1 MKQSLAKIF
10 EDTTP
15 EDNTFTA
22 LRKYVR
28 GKIDRD
34 ELIESDY
41 FIMNV
46 FSNEKRG
53 YSEVEFEFDDEQE
66 VASLLGISVHD
77 VDFYNEVMQN
87 EVAEIFDFDYL
98 ENDFLEGSSDVWS
111 WLNQENTKL
120 LVDIGFKFVDDD
132 VDEID
137 FSDWEMMRE
146 MNGTLYDSFPSTV
159 RRMIATMQKYLN
171 ATATIKAKKSI
182 KEDLVKELKRT
193 GFHVEDD
200 LKIMTSTVTNL
211 IVKYAEN
218 SMLNADLKTLVEKV
232 LRSAGGWYPD
242 WRNEP
247 YYYVQSDDFD
257 FNGYNR
263 EMKDILEKIKDL
275 KILKMNC

>member
-41 FIMNV
+41 FIMDV
-46 FSNEKRG
+46 YSNEKRG

-66 VASLLGISVHD
+66 VASLLGISVYD

-137 FSDWEMMRE
+137 FSDWEMMKE

-263 EMKDILEKIKDL
+263 EMKDILEKIKEVTNDY
-275 KILKMNC
+275 

>member
-46 FSNEKRG
+46 YSNEKRG

-66 VASLLGISVHD
+66 VASLLNISVHD

-87 EVAEIFDFDYL
+87 NVAEIFDFDYL

-137 FSDWEMMRE
+137 FSDWEMME
-146 MNGTLYDSFPSTV
+146 ELNGTLYDSFPSTV
-159 RRMIATMQKYLN
+159 RRIIATMQKYLN

-182 KEDLVKELKRT
+182 KEDLMKKLEAT

-218 SMLNADLKTLVEKV
+218 DLLNADLKTLVEKV

-242 WRNEP
+242 WRHEP
-247 YYYVQSDDFD
+247 FYYVQSDDFD
-257 FNGYNR
+257 FDGYNR
-263 EMKDILEKIKDL
+263 EMKNILEKIKEVTNDY
-275 KILKMNC
+275 

>member
-41 FIMNV
+41 FIMDV
-46 FSNEKRG
+46 YSNEKRG

-66 VASLLGISVHD
+66 VASLLGISVYD

-137 FSDWEMMRE
+137 FSDWEMMKE

-159 RRMIATMQKYLN
+159 RRMIATMEKYLN
-171 ATATIKAKKSI
+171 AAATIKAKKSI

-263 EMKDILEKIKDL
+263 EMKDILEKIKEVTNDY
-275 KILKMNC
+275 

>member
-41 FIMNV
+41 FIMDV
-46 FSNEKRG
+46 YSNEKRG

-137 FSDWEMMRE
+137 FSDWEMMKE

-159 RRMIATMQKYLN
+159 RRMIATMEKYLN
-171 ATATIKAKKSI
+171 AAATIKAKKSI

-263 EMKDILEKIKDL
+263 EMKDILEKIKEVTNDY
-275 KILKMNC
+275 

>member
-28 GKIDRD
+28 GKIDRND
-34 ELIESDY
+34 LIESDY
-41 FIMNV
+41 FIMHV
-46 FSNEKRG
+46 YSNEKRG

-87 EVAEIFDFDYL
+87 DVAEIFDFDYL

-137 FSDWEMMRE
+137 FSDWEMMKE
-146 MNGTLYDSFPSTV
+146 MNETLYDSFPSRV
-159 RRMIATMQKYLN
+159 QRIIATMQKYLN

-182 KEDLVKELKRT
+182 KEDLTKKLEGT

-257 FNGYNR
+257 FDGYNR
-263 EMKDILEKIKDL
+263 EMKDILEKIKEVTNDY
-275 KILKMNC
+275 

>member
-66 VASLLGISVHD
+66 VASLLGISVYD

-137 FSDWEMMRE
+137 FSDWEMMKE

-159 RRMIATMQKYLN
+159 RRMIATMEKYLN
-171 ATATIKAKKSI
+171 AAATIKAKKSI

-263 EMKDILEKIKDL
+263 EMKDILEKIKEVTNDY
-275 KILKMNC
+275 

>member
-137 FSDWEMMRE
+137 FSDWEMMKE

-159 RRMIATMQKYLN
+159 RRMIATMEKYLN
-171 ATATIKAKKSI
+171 AAATIKAKKSI

-218 SMLNADLKTLVEKV
+218 DMLNADLKTLVEKV

-263 EMKDILEKIKDL
+263 EMKDILEKIKEVTNDY
-275 KILKMNC
+275 

>member
-137 FSDWEMMRE
+137 FSDWEMMKE

-218 SMLNADLKTLVEKV
+218 DMLNADLKTLVEKV

-263 EMKDILEKIKDL
+263 EMKDILEKIKEVTNDY
-275 KILKMNC
+275 

>member
-66 VASLLGISVHD
+66 VASLLGISVYD
-77 VDFYNEVMQN
+77 VYFYNEVMQN

-137 FSDWEMMRE
+137 FSDWEMMKE

-218 SMLNADLKTLVEKV
+218 DMLNADLKTLVEKV

-263 EMKDILEKIKDL
+263 EMKDILEKIKEVTNDY
-275 KILKMNC
+275 

>member
-41 FIMNV
+41 FIMDV
-46 FSNEKRG
+46 YSNEKRG

-159 RRMIATMQKYLN
+159 RRMIATMEKYLN
-171 ATATIKAKKSI
+171 AAATIKAKKSI

-263 EMKDILEKIKDL
+263 EMKDILEKIKEVTNDY
-275 KILKMNC
+275 

>member
-46 FSNEKRG
+46 YSNEKRG

-87 EVAEIFDFDYL
+87 NVAEIFDFDYL

-120 LVDIGFKFVDDD
+120 LVDIGFKFIDDD

-137 FSDWEMMRE
+137 FSDWEMMKE
-146 MNGTLYDSFPSTV
+146 MNETLYDSFPSTV
-159 RRMIATMQKYLN
+159 RRIIATMQKYLN

-182 KEDLVKELKRT
+182 KEDLMKKLEGT

-218 SMLNADLKTLVEKV
+218 DMLNADLKTLVEKV

-257 FNGYNR
+257 FDGYNR
-263 EMKDILEKIKDL
+263 DMKNILEKIKEVTNDY
-275 KILKMNC
+275 

>member
-159 RRMIATMQKYLN
+159 RRMIATMEKYLN
-171 ATATIKAKKSI
+171 AAATIKAKKSI

-263 EMKDILEKIKDL
+263 EMKDILEKIKEVTNDY
-275 KILKMNC
+275 

>member
-137 FSDWEMMRE
+137 FSDWEMMKE

-159 RRMIATMQKYLN
+159 RRMIATMEKYLN
-171 ATATIKAKKSI
+171 AAATIKAKKSI

-263 EMKDILEKIKDL
+263 EMKDILEKIKEVTNDY
-275 KILKMNC
+275 

>member
-137 FSDWEMMRE
+137 FSDWEMMKE

-263 EMKDILEKIKDL
+263 EMKDILEKIKEVTNDY
-275 KILKMNC
+275 

>member
-120 LVDIGFKFVDDD
+120 LVDIGFKFIDDD

-137 FSDWEMMRE
+137 FSDWEMMKE

-159 RRMIATMQKYLN
+159 RRMIATMEKYLN
-171 ATATIKAKKSI
+171 AAATIKAKKSI

-263 EMKDILEKIKDL
+263 EMKDILEKIKEVTNDY
-275 KILKMNC
+275 

>member
-66 VASLLGISVHD
+66 VASLLGISVYD
-77 VDFYNEVMQN
+77 VYFYNEVMQN

-137 FSDWEMMRE
+137 FSDWEMMKE

-263 EMKDILEKIKDL
+263 EMKDILEKIKEVTNDY
-275 KILKMNC
+275 

>member
-66 VASLLGISVHD
+66 VASLLGISVYD
-77 VDFYNEVMQN
+77 VYFYNEVMQN

-137 FSDWEMMRE
+137 FSDWEMMKE

-159 RRMIATMQKYLN
+159 RRMIATMEKYLN
-171 ATATIKAKKSI
+171 AAATIKAKKSI

-218 SMLNADLKTLVEKV
+218 DMLNADLKTLVEKV

-263 EMKDILEKIKDL
+263 EMKDILEKIKEVTNDY
-275 KILKMNC
+275 

>member
-28 GKIDRD
+28 GKIGRND
-34 ELIESDY
+34 LIESDY
-41 FIMNV
+41 FIMHV
-46 FSNEKRG
+46 YSNEKRG

-87 EVAEIFDFDYL
+87 DVAEIFDFDYL

-137 FSDWEMMRE
+137 FSDWEMMKE
-146 MNGTLYDSFPSTV
+146 MNETLYDSFPSRV
-159 RRMIATMQKYLN
+159 QRIIATMQKYLN

-182 KEDLVKELKRT
+182 KEDLTKKLEGT

-257 FNGYNR
+257 FDGYNR
-263 EMKDILEKIKDL
+263 EMKDILEKIKEVTNDY
-275 KILKMNC
+275 

>member
-46 FSNEKRG
+46 YSNEKRG

-87 EVAEIFDFDYL
+87 NVAEIFDFDYL

-137 FSDWEMMRE
+137 FSDWEMMKE
-146 MNGTLYDSFPSTV
+146 MNETLYDSFPSRV
-159 RRMIATMQKYLN
+159 QRIIATMQKYLN

-182 KEDLVKELKRT
+182 KEDLMKKLEGT

-257 FNGYNR
+257 FDGYNR
-263 EMKDILEKIKDL
+263 EMKDILEKIKEVTNDY
-275 KILKMNC
+275 

>member
-41 FIMNV
+41 FIMDV
-46 FSNEKRG
+46 YSNEKRG

-137 FSDWEMMRE
+137 FSDWEMMKE

-218 SMLNADLKTLVEKV
+218 DMLNADLKTLVEKV

-263 EMKDILEKIKDL
+263 EMKDILEKIKEVTNDY
-275 KILKMNC
+275 

>member
-53 YSEVEFEFDDEQE
+53 YSEVEFEFDDDQE
-66 VASLLGISVHD
+66 VASLLGISVYD
-77 VDFYNEVMQN
+77 VYFYNEVMQN

-159 RRMIATMQKYLN
+159 RRMIATMEKYLN
-171 ATATIKAKKSI
+171 AAATIKAKKSI

-263 EMKDILEKIKDL
+263 EMKDILEKIKEVTNDY
-275 KILKMNC
+275 

>member
-137 FSDWEMMRE
+137 FSDWEMMKE

-159 RRMIATMQKYLN
+159 RRMIATMEKYLN
-171 ATATIKAKKSI
+171 AAATIKAKKSI

-218 SMLNADLKTLVEKV
+218 SMLNADLKTLVEKIAKQ
-232 LRSAGGWYPD
+232 LAGIFK
-242 WRNEP
+242 RKHE
-247 YYYVQSDDFD
+247 
-257 FNGYNR
+257 
-263 EMKDILEKIKDL
+263 
-275 KILKMNC
+275 

>member
-66 VASLLGISVHD
+66 VASLLGISVYD

-98 ENDFLEGSSDVWS
+98 ENDFLE
-111 WLNQENTKL
+111 
-120 LVDIGFKFVDDD
+120 
-132 VDEID
+132 
-137 FSDWEMMRE
+137 
-146 MNGTLYDSFPSTV
+146 
-159 RRMIATMQKYLN
+159 
-171 ATATIKAKKSI
+171 
-182 KEDLVKELKRT
+182 
-193 GFHVEDD
+193 
-200 LKIMTSTVTNL
+200 
-211 IVKYAEN
+211 
-218 SMLNADLKTLVEKV
+218 
-232 LRSAGGWYPD
+232 
-242 WRNEP
+242 
-247 YYYVQSDDFD
+247 
-257 FNGYNR
+257 
-263 EMKDILEKIKDL
+263 
-275 KILKMNC
+275 

>member
-41 FIMNV
+41 FIMDV
-46 FSNEKRG
+46 YSNEKRG

-66 VASLLGISVHD
+66 VASLLGISVYD

-263 EMKDILEKIKDL
+263 EMKDILEKIKEVTNDY
-275 KILKMNC
+275 